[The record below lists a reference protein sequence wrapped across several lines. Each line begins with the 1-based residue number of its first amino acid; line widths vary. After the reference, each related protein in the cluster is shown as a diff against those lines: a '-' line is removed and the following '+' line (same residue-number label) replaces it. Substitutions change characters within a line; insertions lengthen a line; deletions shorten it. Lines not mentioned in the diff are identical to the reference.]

1 MTYKECVDE
10 FAALADP
17 TRRQILEKIANR
29 GQLSATE
36 ISDQFAIS
44 PQAISQHLKVLL
56 EAELLLVERR
66 AQQRIYRINPTTMQK
81 LSIWASQLAQLW
93 EQRFSALDELL
104 EEDKKREQ
112 ETKKQDKRGAKP

>member
-1 MTYKECVDE
+1 MDE

-56 EAELLLVERR
+56 EAELVLVERR

-81 LSIWASQLAQLW
+81 LSIWASQIAQLW
-93 EQRFSALDELL
+93 ERRFNALDELL
-104 EEDKKREQ
+104 EEDKRKEVQQR
-112 ETKKQDKRGAKP
+112 KKKGVKP